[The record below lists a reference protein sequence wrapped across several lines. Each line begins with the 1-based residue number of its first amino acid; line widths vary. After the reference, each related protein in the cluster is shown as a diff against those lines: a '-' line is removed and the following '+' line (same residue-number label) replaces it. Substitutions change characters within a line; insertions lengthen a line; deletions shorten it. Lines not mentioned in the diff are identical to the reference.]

1 MEKNRGSYLSNRIM
15 NIIFWYTV
23 FFASST
29 SYVAL
34 NKGFNPYKWF
44 VIGAVTG
51 IVGLIIIFIQPEKEN
66 ASNT

>member
-1 MEKNRGSYLSNRIM
+1 M

-34 NKGFNPYKWF
+34 NKGFNPYKWLI
-44 VIGAVTG
+44 VGAVTG
-51 IVGLIIIFIQPEKEN
+51 IVGLIIISIERKRDN
-66 ASNT
+66 ASDNPSAI

>member
-1 MEKNRGSYLSNRIM
+1 M